1 MHPIIYDVAVSLD
14 GFISG
19 RSGDISKFAHDGPVV
34 EEYAVR
40 LGSYKTAIM
49 GRKTYEFG
57 YRFGLEP
64 GQNPYKHMKT
74 IVFSD
79 SLQVPA
85 KADISVRKPPLPEE
99 IRELARNAAGPVYL
113 CGGGKFAGWMLE
125 HGLID
130 KLILKRA
137 PCVLG
142 NGIGLFGCNTS
153 ALSMSRT
160 RTKTYENGYLLEEF
174 AAL

>member
-1 MHPIIYDVAVSLD
+1 
-14 GFISG
+14 
-19 RSGDISKFAHDGPVV
+19 
-34 EEYAVR
+34 
-40 LGSYKTAIM
+40 M

-57 YRFGLEP
+57 YRFGLEA

-79 SLQVPA
+79 TLQVPER
-85 KADISVRKPPLPEE
+85 ADITVRKSPLPDD
-99 IRELARNAAGPVYL
+99 IRELAHGAPGPVYL
-113 CGGGKFAGWMLE
+113 CGGGDFAGWMLE
-125 HGLID
+125 HRLID

-142 NGIGLFGCNTS
+142 NGIGLFGRNTP

-160 RTKTYENGYLLEEF
+160 KTKTYENGYLLEEL
-174 AAL
+174 AVL